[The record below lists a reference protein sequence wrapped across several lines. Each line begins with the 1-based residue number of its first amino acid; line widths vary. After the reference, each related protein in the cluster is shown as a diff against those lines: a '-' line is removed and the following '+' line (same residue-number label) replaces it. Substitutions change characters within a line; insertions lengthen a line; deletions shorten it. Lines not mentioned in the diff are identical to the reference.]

1 MIIIKEFVWID
12 IIFLLNLAFW
22 QVAEN
27 IKAKTAVKFEVQV
40 KFEGLCQ
47 STYLNFIANPNEE
60 FKWYLL
66 VCSEHIHQFHNKVH
80 MMKFKVR
87 IWSTTFIEV
96 SDQDLKHNFH
106 DDKQYKTQ
114 KIHSA
119 IQVFALGGRILWQ
132 PLNTV
137 KSRFE
142 RKLLT
147 DSVRTDD
154 MSTFKKIVLLLV
166 IADSNC
172 NG

>member
-1 MIIIKEFVWID
+1 
-12 IIFLLNLAFW
+12 
-22 QVAEN
+22 
-27 IKAKTAVKFEVQV
+27 
-40 KFEGLCQ
+40 
-47 STYLNFIANPNEE
+47 
-60 FKWYLL
+60 
-66 VCSEHIHQFHNKVH
+66 

-119 IQVFALGGRILWQ
+119 IQVFALGGIILLQ

-137 KSRFE
+137 KSRFV

-154 MSTFKKIVLLLV
+154 ISTSMKIVLLLV